1 MDFPRVILSSI
12 SPRWALIVVVS
23 ALGIG
28 AASVKAFESDESRT
42 RRAQQK
48 KCRDLQAL
56 AERISRYGQ
65 SIHQQFPS
73 GEVIVSERD
82 LAEQLRKRPEAVATA
97 LDLLLSEQKV
107 QRAPLSGYWK
117 LNT

>member
-1 MDFPRVILSSI
+1 MDSLKVILSSI
-12 SPRWALIVVVS
+12 SPRWALIVVIS
-23 ALGIG
+23 ALGIA
-28 AASVKAFESDESRT
+28 AASVKAFESDESKT

-48 KCRDLQAL
+48 KRKDLQAL

-73 GEVIVSERD
+73 GNVVVSERD

-97 LDLLLSEQKV
+97 LNLLLNEQKV